1 MGRARLGRRDLGITY
16 MALAQAAPS
25 FSKAVRT
32 RLHRYVEIWTL
43 GAVAATVMLIMASPA
58 PQQLPVGRVA
68 ILIAVTA
75 AAEAV
80 ILYLHHRRSR
90 EFVSLVEAAISINIL
105 LLPPLEAVLVTLG
118 GVLIAN
124 LIHRRTPLKLLFN
137 LAQYAVATV
146 TAVAI
151 FEIVGGTRSA
161 GSIGT
166 VAALLAGMGGFGLV
180 NAASMSGLV
189 SLLERR
195 RFITVLRSG
204 AEISLLTVA
213 GNTCVGALAAVMW
226 DTHPELVA
234 LFIAPALILHLAY
247 QGVVRTQ
254 ELLGEVT
261 AERDRLNRIIVGA
274 SDGIALLDADG
285 AVDVWNPAM
294 EELTGVKTAQALGH
308 RVDSVLS
315 GEGLDGATI
324 DPAAPLREATPDEP
338 TSIVE
343 MTVEHAG
350 GGKKTVKIRHT
361 ALFDGDGV
369 LSGDAIV
376 VDDVTRERETERLKD
391 DFLAR
396 VSHELRTPL
405 TPIKGYAQTM
415 QRRGMQMAPEKRD
428 EVLTMIVE
436 RATHMETMIDDLLV
450 VSQGSA
456 AAQNPAGRVRKEPV
470 DVSGVCRHLTESY
483 AKEDRSRVLQLSD
496 SEEKVIAL
504 ADAPRLN
511 QVLDALLSNAFK
523 FSEPG
528 SLVELTVRKKEGR
541 VLVSVTDEGRG
552 IPADH
557 LARIFERFH
566 RVEDPMVMETGGM
579 GLGLFIARSLARA
592 MQGDVSVETRLGEGS
607 TFTIDLP
614 AT

>member
-1 MGRARLGRRDLGITY
+1 
-16 MALAQAAPS
+16 MALAHAAPS
-25 FSKAVRT
+25 FSRT
-32 RLHRYVEIWTL
+32 VQARLNLYVGIWTF
-43 GAVAATVMLIMASPA
+43 GALAATVMLMVASSS
-58 PQQLPVGRVA
+58 PQRIPGGRLA
-68 ILIAVTA
+68 TLAAVTA

-90 EFVSLVEAAISINIL
+90 EFVSLVEAAIAINIL
-105 LLPPLEAVLVTLG
+105 LLPPLEAVTVTLA
-118 GVLIAN
+118 GVLVAN
-124 LIHRRTPLKLLFN
+124 LIHRRAPLKLVFN

-146 TAVAI
+146 AAVAI
-151 FEIVGGTRSA
+151 FETVGGNRA
-161 GSIGT
+161 DASIGT

-180 NAASMSGLV
+180 NAASISGLV

-195 RFITVLRSG
+195 AFTTVLRSG

-213 GNTCVGALAAVMW
+213 GNTCVGALAAVTW
-226 DTHPELVA
+226 ATHPDLVL

-285 AVDVWNPAM
+285 GVDVWNPAM
-294 EELTGVKTAQALGH
+294 ESLTGVPAASALG
-308 RVDSVLS
+308 RPVGSVLS
-315 GEGLDGATI
+315 GAGLDGNKI
-324 DPAAPLREATPDEP
+324 DPAAPLTTATPEEP

-343 MTVEHAG
+343 MTVDHSG
-350 GGKKTVKIRHT
+350 GGNKIVKMRHT
-361 ALFDGDGV
+361 ALFDGEGV

-415 QRRGMQMAPEKRD
+415 QRRGMNMTPEKRD

-436 RATHMETMIDDLLV
+436 RTNHMEAMIDDLLV
-450 VSQGSA
+450 VSQGGTK
-456 AAQNPAGRVRKEPV
+456 AQKPSGQIAVHPV
-470 DVSGVCRHLTESY
+470 NVGEVCRELVERYT
-483 AKEDRSRVLQLSD
+483 KEDHAHVLQLGAP
-496 SEEKVIAL
+496 SEGVVAL
-504 ADAPRLN
+504 ADPLRIT
-511 QVLDALLSNAFK
+511 QIVDALLSNAFK

-528 SLVELTVRKKEGR
+528 SLVELDVRQDGGR
-541 VLVSVTDEGRG
+541 ILISVTDEGRG
-552 IPADH
+552 VPADH
-557 LARIFERFH
+557 LGRIFERFH

-579 GLGLFIARSLARA
+579 GLGLFIAQTLARA
-592 MQGDVSVETRLGEGS
+592 MQGDVSVESRLDEGS
-607 TFTIDLP
+607 TFTLELP
-614 AT
+614 AA